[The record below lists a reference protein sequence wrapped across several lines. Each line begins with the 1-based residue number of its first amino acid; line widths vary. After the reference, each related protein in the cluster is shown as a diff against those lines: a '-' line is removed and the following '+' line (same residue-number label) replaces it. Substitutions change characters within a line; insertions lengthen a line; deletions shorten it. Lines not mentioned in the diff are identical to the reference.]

1 MTFRASV
8 QASSQRAFDKLPF
21 SKLPFSKL
29 EGAGNDFLVVFVNT
43 EEDIASSEAAQLCD
57 RHFGVGGDGVL
68 LVVGAGKKMV
78 VRNADGSTPEMCGNG
93 LRCVA
98 WELVRKGIASA
109 DTPFTIDTDAGP
121 RTFVVR
127 PSEDGSSAQVT
138 INMGRVI
145 TTGKGTIVSADR
157 TTDFTSADAGNPHA
171 VIFGPPLDRET
182 MTQIGVALAKDKM
195 FPDGVNAGFAT
206 MHAGAAQPTFD
217 LVVFERG
224 VGFTLA
230 CGTGACAAVVTAWH
244 LGLVRNHAPT
254 RVNLPGGTLLIS
266 READGTILMEGP
278 ARLVYEGVLG

>member
-1 MTFRASV
+1 MLHPTR
-8 QASSQRAFDKLPF
+8 SSF
-21 SKLPFSKL
+21 SKLAFSKL
-29 EGAGNDFLVVFVNT
+29 EGAGNDFLVVFVDT
-43 EEDIASSEAAQLCD
+43 EQDIDSSAAAQLCD
-57 RHFGVGGDGVL
+57 RHFGAGGDGVL

-109 DTPFTIDTDAGP
+109 DVPFTIDTDAGP

-145 TTGKGTIVSADR
+145 TKGKGTLVAANR
-157 TTDFTSADAGNPHA
+157 TIDFTAADAGNPHA
-171 VIFGPPLDRET
+171 VIFGPELDRET
-182 MTQIGVALAKDKM
+182 MAQVGAALARDKM
-195 FPDGVNAGFAT
+195 FPEGVNAGFAT
-206 MHAGAAQPTFD
+206 MRAGAQPTFD

-230 CGTGACAAVVTAWH
+230 CGTGACAAVVAAWH
-244 LGLVRNHAPT
+244 LGLVKNHAST
-254 RVNLPGGTLLIS
+254 RVHLPGGTLSIS
-266 READGTILMEGP
+266 RDADGTILMEGP
-278 ARLVYEGVLG
+278 ARLVYEGVLAATAATMA